1 MGIPAQVQEAAAKA
15 DELLKNQNAV
25 PEQKKDE
32 PEHKEGQPTPQQ
44 PAVQP
49 PPADELAKWEQ
60 RYRSLQGIVE
70 TRNQEIQRLRGQ
82 LGEATATITKLQA
95 DIEAVKKPKAAAEV
109 IDPTKVLSEDD
120 LEYLRDE
127 GVGPRTLSIIGKL
140 TQQIAGTNQQV
151 DPGKLE
157 QIEKRVD
164 TVEKTTAQGASDK
177 FFSRLERG
185 HSDWEQVNEDANWR
199 LWLGSRV
206 PGTNYTRQDII
217 DASQARLDPT
227 DIVNLMSDWKAEVGW
242 GKKPQPKPKSKMEE
256 QVEVINPSSK
266 VIQGQQ
272 GDQRRYT
279 RAEITAFYSGA
290 AAKKLASLDPQEY
303 ARQEQDI
310 LQASIDGRVEK

>member
-15 DELLKNQNAV
+15 DELLKTQNAV

-32 PEHKEGQPTPQQ
+32 PEKKEGEAPPPQQ

-95 DIEAVKKPKAAAEV
+95 EAKPKPAAEV
-109 IDPTKVLSEDD
+109 VDPTKVLSEDE

-140 TQQIAGTNQQV
+140 TQQIAGTNQSV

-164 TVEKTTAQGASDK
+164 TVEKTTAQGANDK

-185 HSDWEQVNEDANWR
+185 HSDWEQVNDDANWR
-199 LWLGSRV
+199 LWLGARV

-227 DIVNLMSDWKAEVGW
+227 DIINLMSDWKAETGW
-242 GKKPQPKPKSKMEE
+242 GKKPSPQPKPKSKMEE

-272 GDQRRYT
+272 GSDRRYT
-279 RAEITAFYSGA
+279 KAEITAFYSGA
-290 AAKKLASLDPQEY
+290 AAKKLAALDPQEY

-310 LQASIDGRVEK
+310 LLAAQQGRVEK

>member
-15 DELLKNQNAV
+15 DELLKTQNAV

-32 PEHKEGQPTPQQ
+32 PKKNEGQPTPQQ

-95 DIEAVKKPKAAAEV
+95 EAKPKPAAEV
-109 IDPTKVLSEDD
+109 VDPTKVLSEDE

-140 TQQIAGTNQQV
+140 TQQIAGNNQQV

-164 TVEKTTAQGASDK
+164 SVEKSSNEMNSAR
-177 FFSRLERG
+177 FFTGLG
-185 HSDWEQVNEDANWR
+185 KAHPDWEQVNNDENWR
-199 LWLGSRV
+199 MWLGERI
-206 PGTNYTRQDII
+206 PGRDYTRQALI
-217 DASQARLDPT
+217 DAAQSRLDPT
-227 DIVNLMSDWKAEVGW
+227 DINTLMSDWKAEVGW
-242 GKKPQPKPKSKMEE
+242 GKKPSQQTKPKSKMEE

-272 GDQRRYT
+272 GSDRRYT
-279 RAEITAFYSGA
+279 KAEITAFYSGA
-290 AAKKLASLDPQEY
+290 AAKKLAALDPQEY

-310 LQASIDGRVEK
+310 LLAAQQGRVEK